1 MATLGKHL
9 STSLGLPSRG
19 GSHRAQSGEESEGLC
34 SMSGCSDSRGYGQR
48 IKRADDK
55 GYPRGPG
62 AEPMG
67 TWFGKLSCVI
77 FFAVDKKG
85 VFL

>member
-34 SMSGCSDSRGYGQR
+34 STPGCSDSRDYGQR

-55 GYPRGPG
+55 GYPRRPR
-62 AEPMG
+62 AELIG